1 MPTMGNVG
9 EFSSGRTTEV
19 LVVGAGPTGLLLT
32 AMLAKLGID
41 VVLVDGKSGPTRE
54 SRALVLQARTMEILD
69 QLDMVDPVLN
79 ETVTAT
85 AASPGFERTS
95 FGRVPIG
102 RIGADV
108 SPFPGLHVLEQS
120 KTERIL
126 VDQLNRF
133 GGTVLWNH
141 RLESLATH
149 EAGSVAVE
157 AVVDGPDGQARI
169 SAAYCVGADGAS
181 SMVRKLRGIPFD
193 GITNEHTFYVS
204 DAHGV
209 TGLEPEAVNIRFG
222 TDDFLITFPMAPHG
236 NDRLLGTIR
245 LSDVNESV
253 TEDAAR
259 AKLLQVFGVDYDW
272 ASWFS
277 TYRISHRVA
286 ARFRDGPVFLAGDAG
301 HVHSPVGAQGMNT
314 GLQDAHNLAIA
325 LTAVLRDGAG
335 SSALD
340 RYEAERRPVALR
352 LVSTTDRAFSIV
364 TGTSAFSRF
373 VRRRASRVIVP
384 VIVGVVPQL
393 PGARRIFEYLS
404 QTRIHYWM
412 SAEAKRSGRRGRVVG
427 RRLSWNGTNFDVL
440 RSLDWQVHA
449 YGVVDR
455 RQAVRILSALHLR
468 LHSFPTVGSSRLS
481 TGRFYL
487 IRPDG
492 FVAAEAT
499 GNSAVATFR
508 AALAAQ
514 GVARKPGARIGT
526 VTG

>member
-1 MPTMGNVG
+1 
-9 EFSSGRTTEV
+9 
-19 LVVGAGPTGLLLT
+19 VVGAGPTGLLLVAALT
-32 AMLAKLGID
+32 RLGVD
-41 VVLVDGKSGPTRE
+41 AVLIDGKGGPTRE

-69 QLDMVDPVLN
+69 QLNMVDPVLA
-79 ETVTAT
+79 ESVAAT

-102 RIGADV
+102 LIGAQV

-120 KTERIL
+120 RTERIL
-126 VDQLNRF
+126 ADQVEKL

-141 RLESLATH
+141 SLAGLQ
-149 EAGSVAVE
+149 APGDDGSAVE
-157 AVVDGPDGQARI
+157 ADVNSPDGALRV

-181 SMVRKLRGIPFD
+181 SLVRKLLGIPFE

-222 TDDFLITFPMAPHG
+222 TDDFLITFPMAPG
-236 NDRLLGTIR
+236 GDDRLLGTIR
-245 LSDVNESV
+245 LSDVGEAV

-259 AKLLQVFGVDYDW
+259 AKLSRVFGVDYDV

-314 GLQDAHNLAIA
+314 GLQDAHNLAFTLA
-325 LTAVLRDGAG
+325 SVLQKSADPA
-335 SSALD
+335 ALD
-340 RYEAERRPVALR
+340 RYQAERRPVALR
-352 LVSTTDRAFSIV
+352 LVSTTDRAFGIV
-364 TGTSAFSRF
+364 TGSSAFSRF

-384 VIVGVVPQL
+384 VVVRVVPQL
-393 PGARRIFEYLS
+393 PGARRLFEYLS

-412 SAEAKRSGRRGRVVG
+412 STEARNTGRRGRVVG
-427 RRLSWNGTNFDVL
+427 RRLPWTGTNFDVL
-440 RSLDWQVHA
+440 RSLDWQIHA
-449 YGVVDR
+449 YGNVDR
-455 RQAVRILSALHLR
+455 RDAVRILSALDLPF
-468 LHSFPTVGSSRLS
+468 HSFPTTGTSRLS
-481 TGRFYL
+481 AGRFYL

-492 FVAAEAT
+492 FVAAEAI
-499 GNSAVATFR
+499 GPSSIDTFR
-508 AALAAQ
+508 AALAAH
-514 GVARKPGARIGT
+514 GVSRTRAVGRGKIPR
-526 VTG
+526 